1 MQLVTRRA
9 RHARRRLEAPTL
21 LEQSHLVPVNVY
33 ASPRVGFQTDVRSQ
47 RGTGLER
54 KRRRNTTA
62 DPAVALRADVDLAIP
77 LDSDGEHL
85 RHCHSVCLAH
95 PIHAGSC
102 ARRVLPH
109 MLRPRAMASLAR
121 NPKHKIRT
129 VVVKARPR
137 AFNRLKICRMAF
149 QASRIDPPIKV
160 RRSIHVSRA
169 IHPAI
174 QARPI

>member
-1 MQLVTRRA
+1 MQLVTRRTRQA
-9 RHARRRLEAPTL
+9 GRRLEAPAL
-21 LEQSHLVPVNVY
+21 LEQSHLVPMNVY

-47 RGTGLER
+47 RCTRLER
-54 KRRRNTTA
+54 KRRRNTAA

-77 LDSDGEHL
+77 LDSDGGHL
-85 RHCHSVCLAH
+85 CHRHPICLAH
-95 PIHAGSC
+95 PIDAGGC
-102 ARRVLPH
+102 ASRVLSH
-109 MLRPRAMASLAR
+109 MLRTRAMASLAR

-129 VVVKARPR
+129 VVVKSWPL

-149 QASRIDPPIKV
+149 QTSRINPPIKV